1 MMKNILQIILL
12 LLINI
17 SCSQSLKD
25 TKTAK
30 EYNDNLSE
38 KSLTDIKNQLKSD
51 TVFLNKLLKDT
62 TFNFRLVSH
71 FFSFDGKHKPS
82 QSVPEFSI
90 NYDIPKMKELFNEY
104 GENLN
109 FEQLFH
115 ENYSKD
121 EVRVFETD
129 QFSFKSRMPENDS
142 AFEELKSNISFTEKL
157 FFHQGKPLEID
168 EIGLK
173 RIDSISTD
181 IQLKIPVAFEKFS
194 INKNQKKLK
203 YKDFTIEVETIKKNM
218 AQIIVPANL
227 YHKII
232 GFQAFNNEGKRMNS
246 GPFSAI
252 SVIEIGSEIKK
263 EMKNLHE
270 IITKILIEND
280 ESKAKILIKEINQK
294 QFEAKNNMA
303 EFSDYLEELLKE
315 KQKSEK
321 LGNEIGLY
329 EDIANKGKKVIATEN
344 KLLVADFP
352 DDIKSIDVFVG
363 TQFSDLKQQKNIKYN
378 PKVFL
383 GEPNPSIIYNSFVKG
398 NGLKYGI
405 IDKNGNKIIEAK
417 YKKIQPVRNDY
428 FQIDEKLH
436 WLDKKNNN
444 LVLLPGYSNYL
455 ETVKP
460 GYDILEKISGETTL
474 EGLMKNQKEIII
486 PFEYIY
492 IENYG
497 KFLVAKKEFGKKVD
511 IFDENF
517 KKIQNHE
524 IHILH
529 LVDHD
534 TPTTIPFPKL
544 FTVANSANKRA
555 LMNLDLQFLTPFKYE
570 FITPFLEIN
579 NYYIVGM
586 RKENGSNY
594 LFGLI
599 NEKGEEVTPLMFC
612 SILRDLENGKIKYC
626 LGDKKS
632 TLSLND
638 FLNTYK
644 K

>member
-1 MMKNILQIILL
+1 MMKNILQIIFL

-17 SCSQSLKD
+17 SCSQNLKD
-25 TKTAK
+25 TKTSK
-30 EYNDNLSE
+30 EYNDNLSK
-38 KSLTDIKNQLKSD
+38 KSLEDIKNQLKSD
-51 TVFLNKLLKDT
+51 TVFLNRLLKDT

-71 FFSFDGKHKPS
+71 FSFGEKQEPA

-104 GENLN
+104 GKNLN
-109 FEQLFH
+109 FEQLFR

-121 EVRVFETD
+121 EVRVFGKD
-129 QFSFKSRMPENDS
+129 QFSFNSRMPENDS

-173 RIDSISTD
+173 RIDSIYTD
-181 IQLKIPVAFEKFS
+181 IQLKIPVAFEKLS
-194 INKNQKKLK
+194 ISQNQKNLK
-203 YKDFTIEVETIKKNM
+203 YNDFEIEVESIRENM
-218 AQIIVPANL
+218 AKIIVPVNL
-227 YHKII
+227 YQKII
-232 GFQAFNNEGKRMNS
+232 GFQAFNKEGKRMNS
-246 GPFSAI
+246 GSFSAN
-252 SVIEIGSEIKK
+252 SVIAIGSEIKK
-263 EMKNLHE
+263 ELKNLHE

-280 ESKAKILIKEINQK
+280 ESKAKLLIKEINQK

-315 KQKSEK
+315 KRKLEK
-321 LGNEIGLY
+321 LEDDIGLY
-329 EDIANKGKKVIATEN
+329 EDIAKKGKKVIATEN
-344 KLLVADFP
+344 QLLVIDFP

-383 GEPNPSIIYNSFVKG
+383 DEQNPNIIYYNVVKG
-398 NGLKYGI
+398 NDLKYGI
-405 IDKNGNKIIEAK
+405 IDKNGKKIIEAK
-417 YKKIQPVRNDY
+417 YKKIQPVGNDY

-436 WLDKKNNN
+436 WLDKNSNN
-444 LVLLPGYSNYL
+444 LVLLPGYSNYF

-460 GYDILEKISGETTL
+460 GYDILEKNISETTL
-474 EGLMKNQKEIII
+474 QGLVKNQKEIII
-486 PFEYIY
+486 PFEYIL

-497 KFLVAKKEFGKKVD
+497 KFLVAQKEYGKKLD

-517 KKIQNHE
+517 KKLQNDE
-524 IHILH
+524 IHRLH
-529 LVDHD
+529 LVDNFIS
-534 TPTTIPFPKL
+534 TTIPFPKL
-544 FTVANSANKRA
+544 FTVENSANKKA

-570 FITPFLEIN
+570 FITPFFEIN
-579 NYYIVGM
+579 NYYIVGI
-586 RKENGSNY
+586 RTKNGSKY

-612 SILRDLENGKIKYC
+612 NILNDLENGKIKYC
-626 LGDKKS
+626 LNDKKS
-632 TLSLND
+632 TLSLSD